1 MDHALVSASTIVWLG
16 FAIGAAFGASSQ
28 RTGFCTMGAVSD
40 IVAMGDW
47 NRMRMWLL
55 AIAVA
60 ILGSQALQFGG
71 MIDLGKSI
79 YTAPRLNWLSIVA
92 GGLCFGIG
100 MTLASGCGTKTLIRI
115 GGGNLKSL
123 VVLLVLAYHG
133 YCAVLLRQFERDANQ
148 RSHRWYRWFNEAPVL
163 MLVAV
168 VVLVVV
174 KPF

>member
-1 MDHALVSASTIVWLG
+1 MNFPDALFPQAWALGAFVPLIVVWLWCLRSAPWRRLADSGQFNVWLG
-16 FAIGAAFGASSQ
+16 
-28 RTGFCTMGAVSD
+28 T
-40 IVAMGDW
+40 
-47 NRMRMWLL
+47 
-55 AIAVA
+55 
-60 ILGSQALQFGG
+60 
-71 MIDLGKSI
+71 
-79 YTAPRLNWLSIVA
+79 
-92 GGLCFGIG
+92 
-100 MTLASGCGTKTLIRI
+100 
-115 GGGNLKSL
+115 